1 MRQQIQEGFRKAGKS
16 LQDLDYAYSDKV
28 NAFLLGDPE
37 KASMVRQ
44 IGSGIL
50 SHPLTPDTVTID
62 PGDTRKEIMLGRA
75 YQVATPVIGGAV
87 RYGLPAAGVTAAGMG
102 LAELANSLGQQ
113 TESTIMP
120 QQY

>member
-1 MRQQIQEGFRKAGKS
+1 MRQQIQDGLRKAGKS

-37 KASMVRQ
+37 KAGFARS
-44 IGSGIL
+44 ISSGIL
-50 SHPLTPDTVTID
+50 SHPLTPDRMEIE

-75 YQVATPVIGGAV
+75 YQIGTPVIGGAV
-87 RYGLPAAGVTAAGMG
+87 RYGLPAAGVTAAGIG
-102 LAELANSLGQQ
+102 LMDIANGLNQQ

-120 QQY
+120 Q